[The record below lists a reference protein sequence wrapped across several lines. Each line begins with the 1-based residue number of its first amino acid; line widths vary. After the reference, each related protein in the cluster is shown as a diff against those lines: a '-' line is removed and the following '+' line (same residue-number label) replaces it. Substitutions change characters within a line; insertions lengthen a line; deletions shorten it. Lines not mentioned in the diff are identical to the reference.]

1 MPAEPWEK
9 EATRLEKLAK
19 PVIVVAKQEQL
30 DLHFNMYPAVWATLP
45 TGDYGLR
52 GMSGETI
59 YDLKGNII
67 GHQPEWYIFERKAKD
82 TPYVVLDRVQ
92 REVDRMMNFRW
103 RAFIVEMWECQV
115 EGGDYRSKILPG
127 QIIGMLNSYRA
138 RNVHIIW
145 AGSAQGAANLVEDI
159 TRHWVRRLCRM
170 LAMEKF
176 NATDATCVRAAL
188 SLE

>member
-1 MPAEPWEK
+1 MSEPWEK

-30 DLHFNMYPAVWATLP
+30 DLRFNMYPAVWATLP

-59 YDLKGNII
+59 YDLKGKIL
-67 GHQPEWYIFERKAKD
+67 GHQPEWYIFERKAND
-82 TPYVVLDRVQ
+82 TPHIVLERVQ
-92 REVDRMMNFRW
+92 SEVDRMMNFRW
-103 RAFIVEMWECQV
+103 RAFIIEKWEAQI
-115 EGGDYRSKILPG
+115 ENGDYRARILPG
-127 QIIGMLNSYRA
+127 QILGMLNSYRA

-170 LAMEKF
+170 LALGNFCSE
-176 NATDATCVRAAL
+176 DADIVRR
-188 SLE
+188 SLEL